1 MAGPNF
7 ADGMTERGAYGLV
20 APEIKA
26 VKQDCI
32 AQCNNMKQCNNIAF
46 VPKENRCFL
55 RSNII
60 SDTAPQIVFKDAYTL
75 FKHWKPGISYVCM
88 I

>member
-1 MAGPNF
+1 MAGPKF

-20 APEIKA
+20 SPVMKA

-32 AQCNNMKQCNNIAF
+32 AKCNSMKDCNNIAF
-46 VPKENRCFL
+46 VPEENLCFL

-60 SDTAPQIVFKDAYTL
+60 SDTAPQIVFKDGYTL
-75 FKHWKPGISYVCM
+75 FKHWKPGICYVCGV
-88 I
+88 